1 MKFLLSNKIYFPILA
16 FSLIALFYGA
26 YFVEANF
33 SGFEQKGMVL
43 GVIEEIEEEAVD
55 RNFLPVAS
63 DVDEDYWRNFFYT
76 ESLPQKL
83 EDGIKPNLKSESHFV
98 YSLSSDYVFTEHN
111 SEKIMPIASIT
122 KLMTA
127 LVFLDINPGWE
138 NIYEIKRE
146 DRVEGG
152 RIYLYLGDRVRLIDL
167 FNLSLMAS
175 ANTATLAMV
184 NSTGYTEEEFVD
196 KMNKKAIEIGLSNTN
211 FVDPV
216 GLSDFNTSSAKD
228 LAKLLETVISH
239 KEIKETLQMS
249 EYYFETVDGTSKMA
263 YSTDGL
269 LGIYPKND
277 INLIGGKT
285 GFTNA
290 AGYCFIGLFEDN
302 KGRSVVS
309 VVLGADSISAR
320 FTETDEAVSW
330 VYSNFVW

>member
-1 MKFLLSNKIYFPILA
+1 MKFLLSNKIYLPISL

-33 SGFEQKGMVL
+33 SSFEQKGRVL
-43 GVIEEIEEEAVD
+43 GISEEIEEVIGD
-55 RNFLPVAS
+55 RNFLPVAK
-63 DVDEDYWRNFFYT
+63 DVDEDYWRSFFYT
-76 ESLPQKL
+76 ESFPQKM
-83 EDGIKPNLKSESHFV
+83 EDGIKPSLKSESHFV

-152 RIYLYLGDRVRLIDL
+152 RIYLYLGDRVRVVDL

-175 ANTATLAMV
+175 ANTATMAMV
-184 NSTGYTEEEFVD
+184 NSTGYTEKEFIER
-196 KMNKKAIEIGLSNTN
+196 MNKKANEIGLLNTN

-228 LAKLLETVISH
+228 LAVLLETVISH
-239 KEIKETLQMS
+239 KEIKEVLQMA
-249 EYYFETVDGTSKMA
+249 EYSFETAEGIYKIA

-269 LGIYPKND
+269 LGIYPKNN
-277 INLIGGKT
+277 ISLIGGKT

-290 AGYCFIGLFEDN
+290 AGYCFVGLFEDD

-309 VVLGADSISAR
+309 VVLGAGSISAR